1 MKYEFKGGSV
11 WNGIKITSTFYIHET
26 ERGGKI
32 RILILLDSLNSA
44 TNFN

>member
-26 ERGGKI
+26 EGGGGNKDSHP
-32 RILILLDSLNSA
+32 LDSLNYA